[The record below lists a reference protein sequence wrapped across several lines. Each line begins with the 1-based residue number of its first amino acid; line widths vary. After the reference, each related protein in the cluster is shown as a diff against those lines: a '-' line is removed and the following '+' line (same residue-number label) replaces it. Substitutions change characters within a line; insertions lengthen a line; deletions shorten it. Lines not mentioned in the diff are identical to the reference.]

1 MACDTQRQS
10 RFTMSMAPHIHMSQ
24 IRQPAAENVQSR
36 GNEPSRNLLCLFS
49 CSHTPPQPR
58 LSRVKFNWSHNCKFQ
73 SRAPRVCRAAI
84 SFSCRIYI
92 SQQFRQRRFH
102 VTDGL
107 HFSSCEAL
115 YLIGKLLASLIF
127 PLFCCHLVCL
137 RTLHRSGAP
146 FFSFWADCRCAH
158 SQALLRCPWQRKPS
172 LPCYFN

>member
-1 MACDTQRQS
+1 MYS
-10 RFTMSMAPHIHMSQ
+10 H
-24 IRQPAAENVQSR
+24 AATS
-36 GNEPSRNLLCLFS
+36 PSRNLLCLFS
-49 CSHTPPQPR
+49 CSLVPTLRPSLAFPPRSKIQLEPQLQIPKPR
-58 LSRVKFNWSHNCKFQ
+58 PPCL
-73 SRAPRVCRAAI
+73 AAI

-102 VTDGL
+102 VTDAL

-137 RTLHRSGAP
+137 RTLHRPGAN
-146 FFSFWADCRCAH
+146 FFPFWADCRCAH
-158 SQALLRCPWQRKPS
+158 SQALLRCPCQRKPS